1 MRLAM
6 TSGCERA
13 GGQFGLGHAPR
24 NGIYRDA
31 VRLRCTARLHANCDR
46 PASASIQAPYIES
59 VSARLRDGLL
69 NGEIFHR
76 LEEVRCI
83 TG

>member
-1 MRLAM
+1 MRSL
-6 TSGCERA
+6 SERS
-13 GGQFGLGHAPR
+13 R
-24 NGIYRDA
+24 I
-31 VRLRCTARLHANCDR
+31 VLRCADGLHANCDR

-59 VSARLRDGLL
+59 VSARLRAGLL

-83 TG
+83 TGW